1 MGIKDKNKTI
11 NSDANSANG
20 SIEETLDTA
29 RRNEASSNKS
39 DKEVLRSYFAQVDL
53 DEQAI
58 EEARATLESCLMARS
73 ATLRKILDHPA
84 GGPGPYRYKGDVVKI
99 VARKGKGGE
108 GETLFFRG
116 RTKVDAI
123 DI

>member
-1 MGIKDKNKTI
+1 MAK
-11 NSDANSANG
+11 
-20 SIEETLDTA
+20 L
-29 RRNEASSNKS
+29 
-39 DKEVLRSYFAQVDL
+39 EV
-53 DEQAI
+53 
-58 EEARATLESCLMARS
+58 ESKLQARS
-73 ATLRKILDHPA
+73 AALRKILDHPA
-84 GGPGPYRYKGDVVKI
+84 GGPGPYKYQGDIVKI